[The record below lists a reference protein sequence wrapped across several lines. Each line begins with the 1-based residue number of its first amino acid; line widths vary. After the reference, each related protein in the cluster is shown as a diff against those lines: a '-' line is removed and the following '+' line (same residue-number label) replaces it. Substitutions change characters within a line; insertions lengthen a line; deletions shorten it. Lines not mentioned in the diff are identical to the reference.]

1 MPRPCPK
8 QLCPRLTGS
17 FRQGQSAAG
26 EPAKPSPQ
34 DRSLLLHD
42 RLESGPTQPLL
53 SAEYSART
61 DVVPSRESMTPAA
74 FAVARSVLAWVGSP
88 LTWPQAMEKLP

>member
-17 FRQGQSAAG
+17 FRQDQTAAG

-42 RLESGPTQPLL
+42 RLEFGSTQLLL
-53 SAEYSART
+53 SAEFSARKGMA
-61 DVVPSRESMTPAA
+61 PWRERMTSADR
-74 FAVARSVLAWVGSP
+74 AVALPVLQWVVWP
-88 LTWPQAMEKLP
+88 LTWQQALEQMS